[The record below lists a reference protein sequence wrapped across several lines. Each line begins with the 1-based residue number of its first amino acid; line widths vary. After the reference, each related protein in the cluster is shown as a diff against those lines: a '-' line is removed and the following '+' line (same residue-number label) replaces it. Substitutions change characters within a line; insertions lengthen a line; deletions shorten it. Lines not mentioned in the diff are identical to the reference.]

1 LLVNLKYQRF
11 LAGIS
16 LLAWLLIALSIVL
29 IFFYAPREQT
39 MGDVQKIFYFH
50 VPSAWIAFASFF
62 IVFLSSIMIL
72 RNKGRNWDILALS
85 AAEIGFLFTT
95 IVLITGPLWAKP
107 VWFIWWTWDIRLT
120 STLILWLIYA
130 GYFLLREFVPEQ
142 TTRERLAAVIG
153 ILAFVDIPIIYFSIR
168 LWRTQHPSPV
178 IAGGKGSGL
187 DPDMRLVFF
196 ICLAS
201 FTLLMFVLLWFRYRA
216 EWQFR
221 ELQRLRNQWLE
232 KVN

>member
-1 LLVNLKYQRF
+1 MLVNLKYQRF